1 MIKELPKLNYAYD
14 DLEPYIDA
22 LTMETHYTKH
32 HQAYLDKLTAA
43 IADTSLEDMELED
56 ILMSPNSIGETIRT
70 AVLNNGGGVY
80 NHNFFWSVIGPAEG
94 KTPNGELLAKINELS
109 GSFDAFKEEFT
120 KSALSLFGSGWTWLV
135 QGKDGKL
142 MVMNTQNQ
150 ATPLTEGYK
159 PLLALDVWE
168 HAYYLKYQNR
178 RPEYVENF
186 FKVINWNKVNENYNG
201 GKK

>member
-22 LTMETHYTKH
+22 LTMETNYTKH

-120 KSALSLFGSGWTWLV
+120 KSALSLFGSGWTWLG

-178 RPEYVENF
+178 RADY
-186 FKVINWNKVNENYNG
+186 ITNWWNVVNWDNVA
-201 GKK
+201 KMLA

>member
-56 ILMSPNSIGETIRT
+56 ILISPNSIGESIRT

-178 RPEYVENF
+178 RADY
-186 FKVINWNKVNENYNG
+186 ITNWWNVVNWDNVA
-201 GKK
+201 KMLA

>member
-178 RPEYVENF
+178 RADY
-186 FKVINWNKVNENYNG
+186 ITNWWNVVNWDNVA
-201 GKK
+201 KMLA

>member
-32 HQAYLDKLTAA
+32 HQTYLDKLTTA

-56 ILMSPNSIGETIRT
+56 ILVSPNAIPESIRT
-70 AVLNNGGGVY
+70 AVLNNGGGVF
-80 NHNFFWSVIGPAEG
+80 NHNLFWSIIGPAEG
-94 KTPNGELLAKINELS
+94 KTPTGELLAKINEMS
-109 GSFDAFKEEFT
+109 GSFETFMEEFT

-142 MVMNTQNQ
+142 KIMNTQNQ

-178 RPEYVENF
+178 RADY
-186 FKVINWNKVNENYNG
+186 IANWWNVVNWDNVA
-201 GKK
+201 KMLA

>member
-1 MIKELPKLNYAYD
+1 MIKELPKLNYAFD

-22 LTMETHYTKH
+22 QTMEIHYTKH
-32 HQAYLDKLTAA
+32 HQAYLDKLTTA
-43 IADTSLEDMELED
+43 IANTSLENMELED
-56 ILMSPNSIGETIRT
+56 ILMSPNSIGESIRT

-80 NHNFFWSVIGPAEG
+80 NHNLFWTVIGPAEG
-94 KTPNGELLAKINELS
+94 KTMEGELLAKINEMS

-120 KSALSLFGSGWTWLV
+120 KSALSLFGSGWTWLL

-142 MVMNTQNQ
+142 MIKNTQNQ

-178 RPEYVENF
+178 RADYVT
-186 FKVINWNKVNENYNG
+186 NWWNVVNWDNVS
-201 GKK
+201 KLLA

>member
-142 MVMNTQNQ
+142 MGMNTQNQ

-178 RPEYVENF
+178 RADY
-186 FKVINWNKVNENYNG
+186 ITNWWNVVNWDNVA
-201 GKK
+201 KMLA

>member
-22 LTMETHYTKH
+22 QTMEIHYTKH
-32 HQAYLDKLTAA
+32 HQAYLDKLTTA
-43 IADTSLEDMELED
+43 IADTSLENWELED
-56 ILMSPNSIGETIRT
+56 ILMSPNSMGESIRT

-80 NHNFFWSVIGPAEG
+80 NHNLFWNIIGPAEG
-94 KTPNGELLAKINELS
+94 KTAGGELLAKINEMS
-109 GSFDAFKEEFT
+109 GSFDTFKEEFT

-142 MVMNTQNQ
+142 KIMNTQNQ
-150 ATPLTEGYK
+150 ATPLIEGYK

-178 RPEYVENF
+178 RADYVT
-186 FKVINWNKVNENYNG
+186 NWWNVVNWDNVSNLLA
-201 GKK
+201 

>member
-32 HQAYLDKLTAA
+32 HQTYLDKLTTA

-56 ILMSPNSIGETIRT
+56 ILISPNAIGETIRT
-70 AVLNNGGGVY
+70 AVLNNGGGVF
-80 NHNFFWSVIGPAEG
+80 NHNLFWSIIGPAEG
-94 KTPNGELLAKINELS
+94 KTPTGELLAKINEMS
-109 GSFDAFKEEFT
+109 GSFETFMEEFT

-142 MVMNTQNQ
+142 KVMNTQNQ
-150 ATPLTEGYK
+150 ATPLAEGYK

-178 RPEYVENF
+178 RADY
-186 FKVINWNKVNENYNG
+186 IANWWNVVNWDNVA
-201 GKK
+201 KMLA